1 MEEEAS
7 TNNDKLQCVFC
18 KKYFENQPE
27 KNLHLALWHYEKTE
41 ITNEFN
47 NEEKVLDESVN
58 NYPEQ
63 NDLAKKNTI
72 NNSCKF
78 CGKIFRHSGSCNCH
92 INTYHH
98 GLVNFECNLCLKSFT
113 TKRSLKRHN
122 STHHSRS
129 KDAKVVK
136 KKCDFCDSEFSQT
149 LQRHIRQL
157 HSSTLKSYLCDT
169 CGKFFFEK
177 WNLSLRIRSVHE
189 KIKNDSNVLYVV
201 KLIVVKIF

>member
-1 MEEEAS
+1 MFQNILEDVIAIEEEAS

-47 NEEKVLDESVN
+47 NEEEVLDESVN

-63 NDLAKKNTI
+63 NDLAKKNMI

-78 CGKIFRHSGSCNCH
+78 CGKIFRHSGSRNCH

-136 KKCDFCDSEFSQT
+136 KKCNFCDSEFSQT
-149 LQRHIRQL
+149 LQQHIQQL

-169 CGKFFFEK
+169 CGKFFF
-177 WNLSLRIRSVHE
+177 LFI
-189 KIKNDSNVLYVV
+189 
-201 KLIVVKIF
+201 